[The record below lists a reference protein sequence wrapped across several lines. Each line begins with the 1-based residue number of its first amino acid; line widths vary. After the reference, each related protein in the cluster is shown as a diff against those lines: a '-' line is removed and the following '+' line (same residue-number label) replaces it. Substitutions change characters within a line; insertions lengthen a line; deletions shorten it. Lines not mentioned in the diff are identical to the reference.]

1 VSYRAVPVAAAPAV
15 GARSWAHVLLAAV
28 RVEFRAEVY
37 VARPGDPVLF
47 GPACAVAGCP
57 ARGLDRS
64 AGLSRGAYLCAAH
77 AGRWRREGSPPAAKW
92 VRRASPLR
100 TQRVAQACR
109 VPGCPRAAIVAG
121 LCQAHRKRWQQLGRP
136 AEVARLGPV
145 AVGTGECRI
154 AGCTFPPVGRSE
166 LCDLHAVGYR
176 NARQRRGGELD
187 EAGYVAHLERAR
199 LRGRPRFDLRNLPTV
214 VRLELQYT
222 LQCRHDER
230 GAALPPLIV
239 GQVVRWVRDSGV
251 SSLLEH
257 GEAWWQR
264 SAAERFR
271 PTVAR
276 NPLGLV
282 RYALRRLQRLRE
294 RETEVEPWEWDVWSV
309 DRIDVDGR
317 YAHQPA
323 RRIYFAD
330 IEPPWLKAL
339 VKRWA
344 RWRISTATKS
354 PASVACTASSVRRFC
369 RWAEAEGLLPQR
381 PAELTRELL
390 ERYLA
395 HVATIGRSE
404 SRRGSLLTD
413 LKVLLDDVR
422 LHGWAEALPANATY
436 FRGEIPNRR
445 KWLPRFIDEHVMR
458 QIESEENLARLPD
471 LTTRTAVLILIET
484 GLRSVDCLRLRF
496 DPVTTD
502 QAGAPYLVYFNH
514 KLSREAT
521 IPISQRLLAQIRR
534 QQADLRPRY
543 PDSEPA
549 YLLPRVRANAD
560 GRHPFRHATLST
572 RIHAWVRD
580 CDIRDAQGRPVRI
593 TPHRFRHTLGTRLIN
608 NQVPLETV
616 RRLLDHNSP
625 DMTARYATIK
635 DETLRREWERY
646 QERINIRGEVVPLD
660 PDGPLSDAAWAKEN
674 LARAKQTLPNGYC
687 GLPLQQSCPH
697 PNACLTCDHFLTTE
711 EFLPLHR
718 DQLERTERLL
728 ADAERTSNQRLLE
741 MNTPVK
747 LNLVR
752 IIDGLEAL
760 HPHEQE
766 KADAA

>member
-1 VSYRAVPVAAAPAV
+1 VLVS
-15 GARSWAHVLLAAV
+15 AV
-28 RVEFRAEVY
+28 RAEFRAEVY
-37 VARPGDPVLF
+37 LAEPGDPVLF
-47 GPACAVAGCP
+47 GPPCAVTGCP

-64 AGLSRGAYLCAAH
+64 AGLPRGAYLCASH
-77 AGRWRREGSPPAAKW
+77 AGRWRREGSPPAADW
-92 VRRASPLR
+92 VRSARPLR
-100 TQRVAQACR
+100 TQRIAQACR
-109 VPGCPRAAIVAG
+109 VPHCPRAATVAG
-121 LCQAHRKRWQQLGRP
+121 LCQTHRRRWEERGRP
-136 AEVARLGPV
+136 ADVARLGPV
-145 AVGTGECRI
+145 AVGATECRVP
-154 AGCTFPPVGRSE
+154 ACAFPTVGRST

-176 NARQRRGGELD
+176 NVRHRRGGELD

-199 LRGRPRFDLRNLPTV
+199 LRGRPRFDLRDLPRV
-214 VRLELQYT
+214 LQLELQYT

-230 GAALPPLIV
+230 GPALPPAIV
-239 GQVVRWVRDSGV
+239 AQVVRWAGDTGV

-257 GEAWWQR
+257 GEAWWR
-264 SAAERFR
+264 HSAAERFR
-271 PTVAR
+271 PSVR
-276 NPLGLV
+276 GNPLGLV

-294 RETEVEPWEWDVWSV
+294 RETAVDPWEWDTWSV

-369 RWAEAEGLLPQR
+369 RWAESEGVALRR
-381 PAELTRELL
+381 PSELTRELL

-395 HVATIGRSE
+395 HVRTLDRSE
-404 SRRGSLLTD
+404 SRRASLLID

-422 LHGWAEALPANATY
+422 LHGWADGLPSNATY

-445 KWLPRFIDEHVMR
+445 KWLPRFVDEHVMR
-458 QIESEENLARLPD
+458 QIESEQNLARLPD
-471 LTTRTAVLILIET
+471 LTTRTAVQILIET
-484 GLRSVDCLRLRF
+484 GLRSADCLRLRF

-502 QAGAPYLVYFNH
+502 QAGAPYLVYLNH

-521 IPISQRLLAQIRR
+521 IPISQRLLTQIRR
-534 QQADLRPRY
+534 QQADQRRRFA
-543 PDSEPA
+543 DSEPA
-549 YLLPRVRANAD
+549 YLLPRVRANPD

-572 RIHAWVRD
+572 RIHAWLER
-580 CDIRDAQGRPVRI
+580 CEIRDPQGRSVRV
-593 TPHRFRHTLGTRLIN
+593 TPHQFRHTLGTRLVN
-608 NQVPLETV
+608 NEVPLETV

-646 QERINIRGEVVPLD
+646 QQRINIRGEVVPLD

-697 PNACLTCDHFLTTE
+697 PNACLTCDNFLTTE

-728 ADAERTSNQRLLE
+728 ADAEAGGNQRLVE

-752 IIDGLEAL
+752 IIEGLQAL
-760 HPHEQE
+760 EPHEE
-766 KADAA
+766 EADAA